1 MSAAPALL
9 PVLHA
14 LRVRGVADAGAVAAR
29 ARLPRAAVEDML
41 LDAEAA
47 GLVARVPFAGPQD
60 WSLTERGTTHGEAL
74 LASELD
80 ALGARPVVRDVLDG
94 FGPLNDL
101 VTGACTRWQLT
112 ELGLAGPPAAVA
124 DVLRDLTRA
133 AGGLAAT
140 EARLADRLPRFA
152 GYHARFVTA
161 LDLARDDTAW
171 IAGIDR
177 DSAHRVWFELHED
190 LLATL
195 GARR

>member
-1 MSAAPALL
+1 MTATPALL

-14 LRVRGVADAGAVAAR
+14 LRVQGVADAGAVAGR
-29 ARLPRAAVEDML
+29 ARLPRAAVEDLL

-60 WSLTERGTTHGEAL
+60 WSLTERGTTHGEEL
-74 LASELD
+74 LAAELD
-80 ALGARPVVRDVLDG
+80 ALGARIMVRDVLDG

-101 VTGACTRWQLT
+101 VTRACTRWQLT
-112 ELGLAGPPAAVA
+112 ELGLAEPPAPVA
-124 DVLRDLTRA
+124 EVLRDLARA

-152 GYHARFVTA
+152 GYHTRFVAA
-161 LDLARDDTAW
+161 LDLALDDRAW